1 MKYLKKFNEAIVDYK
16 SDSIKSFYE
25 ECLNKI
31 KEDKNRFI
39 NVIDMKEIGDRH
51 GIEVVDYKTF
61 FNELSDNNK
70 KGAPNNG
77 ITFALV
83 NPDTNKPRIVYGKTN
98 IEKRLL
104 DHIYHMLK
112 HENIHIG
119 QIARSGGK
127 NRGEGINIKN
137 KKEYFSNKEEIMAF
151 SQSISDM
158 LMKLNPKNIKSALML
173 LNRNQ
178 LWNDIKEVVDKDVL
192 QRYQKYIY
200 LYLEKEFEN

>member
-1 MKYLKKFNEAIVDYK
+1 M
-16 SDSIKSFYE
+16 
-25 ECLNKI
+25 
-31 KEDKNRFI
+31 
-39 NVIDMKEIGDRH
+39 
-51 GIEVVDYKTF
+51 
-61 FNELSDNNK
+61 
-70 KGAPNNG
+70 
-77 ITFALV
+77 
-83 NPDTNKPRIVYGKTN
+83 
-98 IEKRLL
+98 
-104 DHIYHMLK
+104 
-112 HENIHIG
+112 
-119 QIARSGGK
+119 
-127 NRGEGINIKN
+127 NIKN